1 VSALQAIVT
10 FGLGVFLLICIYAV
24 ACEIFKGDW

>member
-10 FGLGVFLLICIYAV
+10 FGLAVFALGAAYVV
-24 ACEIFKGDW
+24 AREIFKGDW